1 MYIKLFKYLILL
13 LLYDNCAIADDPA
26 IVKNC
31 CSILAPDMGTYVEIQ
46 AIYATQLGCS
56 SMTVCCL
63 SDLGNKFYY
72 NLSCWY
78 MGPPEV
84 CSPNMITC

>member
-1 MYIKLFKYLILL
+1 MYIKLYKYLILL
-13 LLYDNCAIADDPA
+13 FLYENCATAE
-26 IVKNC
+26 NYSC

-46 AIYATQLGCS
+46 AIFATQLGCS
-56 SMTVCCL
+56 SMTVCCK
-63 SDLGNKFYY
+63 SELGNKFYY